1 MSLFKGQLT
10 YARYFVDPDESEPLE
25 SGFAERFLETLAA
38 RPFVPLDPEE
48 DVRERVGWCRV
59 GEPFETSFGH
69 GDLFWNGHLVLGF
82 RVDRWV
88 VPSSLVKA
96 KTRQAEASYLA
107 KKGRERASKKEK
119 AELKELVTRKLR
131 RQLAPST
138 RSVDLALSLDDGIA
152 RFFSHSA
159 ALGGAMCELFRSTF
173 GLRLVPEAPYT
184 TAARIGLDALVGTK
198 RGDALWD
205 ALEPTDLTNANALG
219 SRGGR

>member
-1 MSLFKGQLT
+1 VPLFKGQLT

-38 RPFVPLDPEE
+38 RPFTPLDPEE
-48 DVRERVGWCRV
+48 DVRERVGWCRA
-59 GEPFETSFGH
+59 GEPFETTFGH

-96 KTRQAEASYLA
+96 KAREAERSYLA
-107 KKGRERASKKEK
+107 KKGRERASKNEK

-138 RSVDLALSLDDGIA
+138 RAVDLTVSLDEGVA
-152 RFFSHSA
+152 RFFSHSP
-159 ALGGAMCELFRSTF
+159 ALGGAMCELFRATF

-184 TAARIGLDALVGTK
+184 TAARLGLDTLAGGK
-198 RGDALWD
+198 PGDARWD
-205 ALEPTDLTNANALG
+205 ALEPTDLTNERALG
-219 SRGGR
+219 ARGGR